1 MALATL
7 KDVLAKRE
15 DARAVGAFSTYD
27 LFSAQGVIQGAEKE
41 NLPVIVMM
49 GAPVLA
55 KPGNE
60 YIAKNLVSLAEEA
73 KVPVVVFLDHAKDYA
88 TCLKAMKLG
97 FSAVMID
104 GSHFSLEENIH
115 LTAKVVETAQHLGIS
130 VEGELGALAGLED
143 GEEVKNSKMT
153 DPTKVRQFVENTGID
168 ALAVSI
174 GNAHGL
180 YKGEPNLNF
189 DTLRQC
195 EQASPIPLVLHGGTG
210 LTQEQFALAVQ
221 CGIKKINIG
230 TEIKKSYIEAFV
242 ATQGQN
248 PAAYD
253 LIGIPQA
260 CKEAV
265 SGVAAEKLRFF
276 AADWAKFIN

>member
-7 KDVLAKRE
+7 KDVLANRKE
-15 DARAVGAFSTYD
+15 CRAVGAFSTYD
-27 LFSAQGVIQGAEKE
+27 LFSAQGIIRGAEKE
-41 NLPVIVMM
+41 NLPVIAML

-55 KPGNE
+55 KTGND

-104 GSHFSLEENIH
+104 GSHLSLEKNIQ
-115 LTAKVVETAQHLGIS
+115 LTAKVVEAAQHLGIS
-130 VEGELGALAGLED
+130 VEGELGALSGIED
-143 GEEVKNSKMT
+143 GEEVKNAKMT

-189 DTLRQC
+189 EILQQC
-195 EQASPIPLVLHGGTG
+195 EQNSPVPLVLHGGTG
-210 LTQEQFALAVQ
+210 LTQQQFALAVQ
-221 CGIKKINIG
+221 YGIKKINIG
-230 TEIKKSYIEAFV
+230 TEIKRAYIEAFI
-242 ATQGQN
+242 AAQEQK

-253 LIGIPQA
+253 LIGIPQT

-265 SGVAAEKLRFF
+265 TGVAAEKLRFF
-276 AADWAKFIN
+276 ATGWANNI